1 MPGDLPS
8 GDADS
13 VGVRQWAQKLLNFLS
28 IGVAIFIKR
37 CEWEGGFSSNGRR
50 TRAVIKFTFFCAAI
64 NKFRG
69 WLLVCTADP
78 TLRCDLVNMQS
89 IPNL

>member
-50 TRAVIKFTFFCAAI
+50 TRTVIKFTISCAAT
-64 NKFRG
+64 NNFAAG
-69 WLLVCTADP
+69 
-78 TLRCDLVNMQS
+78 S
-89 IPNL
+89 